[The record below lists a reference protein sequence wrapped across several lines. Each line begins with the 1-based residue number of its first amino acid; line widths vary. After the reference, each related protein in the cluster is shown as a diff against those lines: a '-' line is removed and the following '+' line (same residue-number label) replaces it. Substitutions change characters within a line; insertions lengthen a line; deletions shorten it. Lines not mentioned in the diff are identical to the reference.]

1 MALVFGDNIS
11 YQGKK
16 PLDARFLFS
25 TLEAMKNY
33 SENYLPPLAFCQN
46 EEDGKFYTYN
56 SSNSV
61 NSITGKWRA
70 MESGGGSS
78 SGGGSYGIFS
88 FDVDEDGNL
97 YVVSADDISS
107 AFEYDPETGDL
118 YYSTD

>member
-56 SSNSV
+56 VENSV
-61 NSITGKWRA
+61 DSITGKWRA
-70 MESGGGSS
+70 MESGGTSS
-78 SGGGSYGIFS
+78 SGSYGIFS
-88 FDVDEDGNL
+88 FEVDDEGNL

-107 AFEYDPETGDL
+107 AFEYDSETGNL
-118 YYSTD
+118 YYNTD

>member
-1 MALVFGDNIS
+1 MPLVFGDNIS

-56 SSNSV
+56 VSNPV
-61 NSITGKWRA
+61 DPTTGKWRK
-70 MESGGGSS
+70 MESGSS
-78 SGGGSYGIFS
+78 GSGGGYGIFS
-88 FDVDEDGNL
+88 FEVDDDGNL
-97 YVVSADDISS
+97 YVVAADDISS

-118 YYSTD
+118 YYNTD